1 MIYEMAL
8 PRMAHAMTEGEIA
21 YWYKALG
28 DRVGEEEVLFDLETE
43 KVTVP
48 VELPVAGTII
58 EIKVQVGETVPVG
71 TIVALIE
78 TDGQAG

>member
-8 PRMAHAMTEGEIA
+8 PKFAHAMTEGEIA
-21 YWYKALG
+21 EWFKSAG
-28 DRVGEEEVLFDLETE
+28 DTVEEEEVLFDLITE

-48 VELPVAGTII
+48 VESPVAGTIK
-58 EIKVQVGETVPVG
+58 EIKVKVGETVPVG

-78 TDGQAG
+78 TES

>member
-8 PRMAHAMTEGEIA
+8 PKFAHAMTEGEIA
-21 YWYKALG
+21 EWFKEVG
-28 DRVGEEEVLFDLETE
+28 DNVEEEEVLFDLITE

-48 VELPVAGTII
+48 VESPVAGTIS
-58 EIKVQVGETVPVG
+58 EIKVDIGETVPVG

-78 TDGQAG
+78 TED

>member
-8 PRMAHAMTEGEIA
+8 PKFAHAMTEGEIA
-21 YWYKALG
+21 EWFKEVG
-28 DRVGEEEVLFDLETE
+28 DNVEEEEVLFDLITE

-48 VELPVAGTII
+48 VESPVAGTIS
-58 EIKVQVGETVPVG
+58 EIKVEIGETVPVG

-78 TDGQAG
+78 TAD

>member
-8 PRMAHAMTEGEIA
+8 PKFAHAMTEGEIA
-21 YWYKALG
+21 EWFKEVG
-28 DRVGEEEVLFDLETE
+28 DNVEEEEVLFDLITE

-48 VELPVAGTII
+48 VESPVAGTIS
-58 EIKVQVGETVPVG
+58 EIKVDIGETVPVG

-78 TDGQAG
+78 TEN

>member
-8 PRMAHAMTEGEIA
+8 PKFAHAMTEGEIA
-21 YWYKALG
+21 EWFKEVG
-28 DRVGEEEVLFDLETE
+28 DSVKVEEVLFDLITE

-48 VELPVAGTII
+48 VESPVAGTLT
-58 EIKVQVGETVPVG
+58 EIKVEIGETVPVG

-78 TDGQAG
+78 TEE

>member
-8 PRMAHAMTEGEIA
+8 PKFAHAMTEGEIA
-21 YWYKALG
+21 EWFKGVG
-28 DRVGEEEVLFDLETE
+28 DIVKEEDVLFDLITE

-48 VELPVAGTII
+48 VESPVSGTIE
-58 EIKVQVGETVPVG
+58 EIKVEVGETVPVG

-78 TDGQAG
+78 IKD

>member
-8 PRMAHAMTEGEIA
+8 PKFAHAMTEGEIA
-21 YWYKALG
+21 EWFKSVG
-28 DRVGEEEVLFDLETE
+28 DSVEEEEVLFDLITE

-48 VELPVAGTII
+48 VESPVAGTIT
-58 EIKVQVGETVPVG
+58 EIKVDVGETVPVG

-78 TDGQAG
+78 TAD

>member
-8 PRMAHAMTEGEIA
+8 PKFAHAMTEGEIA
-21 YWYKALG
+21 EWFKEVG
-28 DRVGEEEVLFDLETE
+28 DTVEEEEVLFDLITE

-48 VELPVAGTII
+48 VESPVAGTIK

-78 TDGQAG
+78 TE

>member
-8 PRMAHAMTEGEIA
+8 PKFAHAMTEGEIA
-21 YWYKALG
+21 EWFKSVG
-28 DRVGEEEVLFDLETE
+28 DTVEEEEVLFDLITE

-48 VELPVAGTII
+48 VESPVAGTIK
-58 EIKVQVGETVPVG
+58 EIKVEVGETVPVG

-78 TDGQAG
+78 TES

>member
-8 PRMAHAMTEGEIA
+8 PKFAHAMTEGEIA
-21 YWYKALG
+21 EWFKSVG
-28 DRVGEEEVLFDLETE
+28 DTVEEEEVLFDLITE

-48 VELPVAGTII
+48 VESPVAGTIK
-58 EIKVQVGETVPVG
+58 EIKVEVGETVPVG

-78 TDGQAG
+78 TEC